1 MDTGQSVFN
10 AILNDG
16 HRKNVIF
23 QWNKEKLFGTSLKQ
37 HIQHFSAINHSGEA
51 VNAERTLGC

>member
-23 QWNKEKLFGTSLKQ
+23 QWNKEKLFKTSLNS
-37 HIQHFSAINHSGEA
+37 IFN
-51 VNAERTLGC
+51 TFLW